1 MPEVTTTPLKGI
13 SIRDRFAIEAL
24 GFLIQKYESN
34 SIPIPDIVAR
44 AYEYASNMLTKANT
58 SGATDTDYNIG
69 KILTDG
75 FTNLVQAIGEGGGG
89 GGSTIVNL
97 DDLINAL
104 GYDADADPAITQA
117 GKIDALINAVTN
129 SSQLKKANVAELTSD
144 PIIAAFNSLD
154 YFLVYSE
161 FNGIYPYKLS
171 RANFDKLYG
180 LLPSSQTTFPAAPEY
195 GYYYKVST
203 AVGASLTINL
213 GSYTFLVGTI
223 RTFIVRFTVGTSACA
238 LSFTVAGDT
247 PVAGAIKWRG
257 TKLTSL
263 EANTEY
269 EMEFVANGSCWT
281 IGATK
286 IVS

>member
-1 MPEVTTTPLKGI
+1 MPEVTTTPLKGV

-34 SIPIPDIVAR
+34 SIPIPDIVAK

-75 FTNLVQAIGEGGGG
+75 FTNLVEAIGQGGGG
-89 GGSTIVNL
+89 GGSTTVNL

-117 GKIDALINAVTN
+117 GKMDALINAITN
-129 SSQLKKANVAELTSD
+129 SSQLKKANVSELTAEN
-144 PIIAAFNSLD
+144 IQIAFDNLD
-154 YFLVYSE
+154 YFLVYSA
-161 FNGIYPYKLS
+161 FNAIHPYKLS
-171 RANFDKLYG
+171 RANFDRLYG
-180 LLPSSQTTFPAAPEY
+180 LLPNAQTSFPAAPEY

-213 GSYTFLVGTI
+213 GSYTFLVGAV
-223 RTFIVRFTVGTSACA
+223 RTFIVRFSVGASACA

-247 PVAGAIKWRG
+247 PAAGAIKWRG

-263 EANTEY
+263 EANAEY
-269 EMEFVANGSCWT
+269 EMDFVANGSCWT
-281 IGATK
+281 VGATK
-286 IVS
+286 IVF